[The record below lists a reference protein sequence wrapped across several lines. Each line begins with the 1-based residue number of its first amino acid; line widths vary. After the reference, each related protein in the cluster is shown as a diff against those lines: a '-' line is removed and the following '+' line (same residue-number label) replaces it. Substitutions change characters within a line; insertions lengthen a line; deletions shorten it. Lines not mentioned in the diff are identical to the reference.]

1 MSDPSGTGGPGAEPR
16 PRPQYG
22 EYAPPG
28 WVSPVTGEEPSTA
41 ADEASTARKQ
51 QQERPAQQA
60 PAPQQGAYDW
70 GTPKPVRTSGRF
82 RTGDLVASVL
92 LLGVGLAFVL
102 SAFSAAATDI
112 GPQLLAAY
120 RSLGFDTDGVTFD
133 FGNSW
138 AIIAGVGT
146 GLWLGAAVWT
156 VRRLRARK
164 LAFWVPLAAGA
175 LFFIVQFVILAA
187 VVAASPGV
195 MEMFSTPPAS

>member
-1 MSDPSGTGGPGAEPR
+1 MSDSSGTGGQGAEQR

-28 WVSPVTGEEPSTA
+28 WKSPVQGEDA
-41 ADEASTARKQ
+41 ASA
-51 QQERPAQQA
+51 PAQPAA
-60 PAPQQGAYDW
+60 PVAPPTPETTGPQQPAYDW
-70 GTPKPVRTSGRF
+70 GSPKPVRSAGRF

-102 SAFSAAATDI
+102 SAYSAAATDI

-120 RSLGFDTDGVTFD
+120 RSLGFDTEGVTFD

-146 GLWLGAAVWT
+146 GLWLGAALWT

-175 LFFIVQFVILAA
+175 IFFIAQFVILAA

-195 MEMFSTPPAS
+195 MEMFSTLPSS

>member
-28 WVSPVTGEEPSTA
+28 WVSPVTGEESSSAPEAPPA
-41 ADEASTARKQ
+41 APQ
-51 QQERPAQQA
+51 QQPAQQA

-70 GTPKPVRTSGRF
+70 GTPKPVRATGRL

-92 LLGVGLAFVL
+92 LLGIGLAFVL

-120 RSLGFDTDGVTFD
+120 RSLGFDTDGVAFD

-195 MEMFSTPPAS
+195 MEMFSTPPSS

>member
-28 WVSPVTGEEPSTA
+28 WVSPVTGEEPSSAPEAAPTA
-41 ADEASTARKQ
+41 PQ
-51 QQERPAQQA
+51 QQPVQQA

-70 GTPKPVRTSGRF
+70 GTPKPVRASGRL

-120 RSLGFDTDGVTFD
+120 RSLGFDTDGVAFD

-195 MEMFSTPPAS
+195 MEMFSTPPSS